1 MGSAEVIVFPKDYEK
16 KREYLNQEEKVFIRG
31 RASIGDDP
39 VGKLICEQVM
49 PFSMVPRELWLQ
61 YPDKEAYLAGEQE
74 LLQTLRMSEGNDTVI
89 IYLGKERA
97 KKVLP
102 KNWNVKAEQPL
113 LNALRARLGEKNV
126 KLVEKTLGKFETK

>member
-1 MGSAEVIVFPKDYEK
+1 
-16 KREYLNQEEKVFIRG
+16 
-31 RASIGDDP
+31 
-39 VGKLICEQVM
+39 
-49 PFSMVPRELWLQ
+49 MVPRELWLQ

-113 LNALRARLGEKNV
+113 LDALRAKLGEKNV